1 MAPAL
6 PQCRQGW
13 PVHRQWLQSAR
24 SVMMLVPLQVLE
36 QLLVSLMLQL
46 VPLKV
51 LEQLLV
57 SLAKKFFF
65 FFGRS
70 QRGGWAASSGNDIPD
85 PPGAR
90 AHELT

>member
-1 MAPAL
+1 MVPAL

-36 QLLVSLMLQL
+36 QLLVSLQL

-51 LEQLLV
+51 LEQLLLV
-57 SLAKKFFF
+57 SLAKK
-65 FFGRS
+65 S
-70 QRGGWAASSGNDIPD
+70 VMMLLQ
-85 PPGAR
+85 
-90 AHELT
+90 LLLV